1 MLSEKIC
8 AHCGKP
14 IPNATDRQKYCSDCA
29 QIVRK
34 QQIREWYYAKKIQN
48 PTENQRATPETVAVA
63 LGYSLEDVDG
73 WVLLACTLI
82 ANAVNDYSDLCS
94 GKRKLSGLLLKQELA
109 EIEEFFEEY
118 GMPNICDTIKRINS
132 K

>member
-1 MLSEKIC
+1 MR
-8 AHCGKP
+8 
-14 IPNATDRQKYCSDCA
+14 D
-29 QIVRK
+29 
-34 QQIREWYYAKKIQN
+34 WYYAKKIQDPN
-48 PTENQRATPETVAVA
+48 ANQRATPETVAVA
-63 LGYSLEDVDG
+63 LGYNLDKIDG

-82 ANAVNDYSDLCS
+82 ADAANDYSDLCS

-118 GMPNICDTIKRINS
+118 GMPNICNEIKRINS